1 MEYNPYSDDPEF
13 AAVLAYIEEADCI
26 EIDTI
31 LNAVQHRYRCHHPD
45 WDILFMA
52 LPTDPEKR
60 RADLERMLHML
71 GEGQLF

>member
-13 AAVLAYIEEADCI
+13 AAVLTYIEEADCI

-31 LNAVQHRYRCHHPD
+31 LNAVQHRYRYHHPD
-45 WDILFMA
+45 WDILFIA
-52 LPTDPEKR
+52 IPTDPEKR
-60 RADLERMLHML
+60 RADLERMLQML